1 MSLGTP
7 PIDPVG
13 PAGPVDP
20 YLDEPPPPSGPPA
33 SPRKVAWIR
42 RKRGFLRVARVYRK
56 SPMGMAGLVILIFMV
71 GVAIFAPLIASAD
84 QLNPTCPCTGAP
96 FQPPSWEFPFGTDD
110 LGRSIFALTVW
121 GSRPSLLVGIAATAI
136 SMAIGA
142 IIGIVAGFRGGWLE
156 TLLMRGT
163 DWFLVIPFIPLAI
176 VLATIFE
183 PSLVVIIF
191 VIGLTSWPATSRV
204 VRSQVLSVK
213 ERTYVER
220 ARALGAGNYHLV
232 SRHVLPNVMPL
243 IFANT
248 ILTVA
253 IAILSESTLA
263 FLGLGDP
270 TNASWGTIL
279 DSAFS
284 NGAASTGLWWWLL
297 PPGFAI
303 ITVVLAFTM
312 CGFALD
318 EILNPRL
325 RHR

>member
-1 MSLGTP
+1 
-7 PIDPVG
+7 
-13 PAGPVDP
+13 
-20 YLDEPPPPSGPPA
+20 
-33 SPRKVAWIR
+33 
-42 RKRGFLRVARVYRK
+42 
-56 SPMGMAGLVILIFMV
+56 MGMIGLVILILMI
-71 GVAIFAPLIASAD
+71 GVAIFAPLIADAE
-84 QLNPTCPCTGAP
+84 QLNPTCPCTGVP
-96 FQPPSWEFPFGTDD
+96 FSPPSWEFPFGTDNF
-110 LGRSIFALTVW
+110 GRSVFALTVW
-121 GSRPSLLVGIAATAI
+121 GSRPSLMVGLSATLI
-136 SMAIGA
+136 SMAVGA
-142 IIGIVAGFRGGWLE
+142 IIGIAAGYYGGWGE
-156 TLLMRGT
+156 TILMRTT

-176 VLATIFE
+176 VLASIFS

-191 VIGLTSWPATSRV
+191 VIGLTSWPATARI
-204 VRSQVLSVK
+204 VRAQVLSVK

-232 SRHVLPNVMPL
+232 SRHVLPNVMPV

-279 DSAFS
+279 DEAFS
-284 NGAASTGLWWWLL
+284 NGAATTGQWWWLL

-303 ITVVLAFTM
+303 ILVVLAFTM

-325 RHR
+325 RRR